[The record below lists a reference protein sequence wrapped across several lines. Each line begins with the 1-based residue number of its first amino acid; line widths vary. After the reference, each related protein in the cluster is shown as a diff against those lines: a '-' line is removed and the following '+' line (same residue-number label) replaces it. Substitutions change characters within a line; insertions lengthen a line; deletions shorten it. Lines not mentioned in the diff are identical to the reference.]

1 MKNVQ
6 PRKTSRTKLESL
18 EGAKGGEAV
27 SRGPDALC
35 VVSPDSQRRRP
46 FEYSTVVLIRLQ
58 YYRTSERVTCS
69 VLTRFCC
76 VLQYCE
82 QEGCSKESREKKGKE
97 LRLARLEGG
106 GEGSPGSQEERRLAS
121 VNSRPAAARES
132 SEANANEPLELEPSP
147 PHPPR
152 HSAPYLRLAARL
164 KTVAATVVVATV
176 VAPLGLCQT

>member
-27 SRGPDALC
+27 SRGGPRCFVCCL
-35 VVSPDSQRRRP
+35 PRHQRRRP
-46 FEYSTVVLIRLQ
+46 LESFLDY

-76 VLQYCE
+76 VLLRARRLFQT
-82 QEGCSKESREKKGKE
+82 SREKRKE

-106 GEGSPGSQEERRLAS
+106 GEPRQPGGEEACKGPAGRGEREAPRRTRTNPLSLSP
-121 VNSRPAAARES
+121 P
-132 SEANANEPLELEPSP
+132 P

>member
-82 QEGCSKESREKKGKE
+82 QEGCSKESREKKRVATCKG
-97 LRLARLEGG
+97 RGRGG
-106 GEGSPGSQEERRLAS
+106 GSPGSQEERRLAS